1 MEQPTQNPDSFI
13 LLCPTCQ
20 KEVTPS
26 HKDDVQQWYKCEQGH
41 QTAKPIKKPLDWVG
55 QFAKR
60 FFAGIEKLAELLEP
74 LALNPNL
81 EQVFLDDLHRVV
93 ASHDDHVT
101 KANFHTALSM
111 YHIPVNNA
119 VKGESGVGKTYGT
132 LEVIDYFP
140 EEDVYVIGSQSPK
153 VISHK
158 YGEFMTGN
166 DEPLSWDDAP
176 QKPSKNDYDTTEEY
190 NEAWDMYRVES
201 KLWEDKLRNSYH
213 LIRLTGKTYVF
224 LDTISYE
231 TFDMFKCTLSH
242 DKQRISHEYVDD
254 KGKVHK
260 TVLDG
265 WPSAIFCST
274 DKKWIE
280 EFSTRTFT
288 VSPSTSK
295 DKITAGMG
303 ITSRKKS
310 YPWKYAKDTE
320 TKVLLKA
327 LIREIR
333 DTFKKYNLKVVCPF
347 PDIEKLFTSTATRD
361 MRDFNHFTEIL
372 PAYAMFKLFQHP
384 IAVINGQKWLV
395 ISLDDVKAS
404 KALFDEIAE
413 TTKSGTEKRILDFY
427 EAFVQL
433 KVEGVTLNDLVN
445 AYNDENP
452 NDTKSDYAIRGW
464 LKRLNRISWVNIIKG
479 LQEDKRKDIFIPLKL
494 KHSKPKIK
502 GETSGKNENQLDLDA
517 ELKKQFKTW
526 LETISDEGIVT
537 GYEILDFKTKQL
549 QPLTGEK
556 FVEKTVGVDLD
567 TLLIVSEAEKN
578 VNSETELKSSG
589 KTEKQ
594 PVSLISEVE
603 Q

>member
-1 MEQPTQNPDSFI
+1 MEM
-13 LLCPTCQ
+13 
-20 KEVTPS
+20 
-26 HKDDVQQWYKCEQGH
+26 
-41 QTAKPIKKPLDWVG
+41 
-55 QFAKR
+55 
-60 FFAGIEKLAELLEP
+60 LAEMLEP
-74 LALNPNL
+74 LALNPNI

-93 ASHDDHVT
+93 AAHDDHVS

-111 YHIPVNNA
+111 YYIPVNNA

-132 LEVIDYFP
+132 LEAISYFP
-140 EEDVYVIGSQSPK
+140 EEDVHVIGSQSPK
-153 VISHK
+153 VISHD

-166 DEPLSWDDAP
+166 DEPLSLDDAP
-176 QKPSKNDYDTTEEY
+176 IKPNRRDYETPEEY
-190 NEAWDMYRVES
+190 REAWEAY
-201 KLWEDKLRNSYH
+201 KLAKLDWEQKLKNSYYLIH
-213 LIRLTGKTYVF
+213 LAGKTFVF
-224 LDTISYE
+224 LDTITFE
-231 TFDMFKCTLSH
+231 TFEMFKCVLSH
-242 DKQRISHEYVDD
+242 DKPRIPHRWVDD
-254 KGKVHK
+254 KQKVHT

-295 DKITAGMG
+295 NKINAGME
-303 ITSRKKS
+303 ITSQKKS

-320 TKVLLKA
+320 IKALLKA

-333 DTFKKYNLKVVCPF
+333 DTFKKYDLKVVCPF
-347 PDIEKLFTSTATRD
+347 PDIEKLFTSNATRD

-372 PAYAMFKLFQHP
+372 PAYAMFKLFQRP
-384 IAVINGQKWLV
+384 IANVDGHKWLV
-395 ISLDDVKAS
+395 ISIDDVKSA

-413 TTKSGTEKRILDFY
+413 TTKTGTEKRIIDFY
-427 EAFVQL
+427 EAFVQV
-433 KVEGVTLNDLVN
+433 KVEGTTLNELVDE
-445 AYNDENP
+445 YNDENP

-464 LKRLNRISWVNIIKG
+464 LRRLNQIGWVNILKG
-479 LQEDKRKDIFIPLKL
+479 QQEDKRKDTFIPLKL

-589 KTEKQ
+589 KTENQ
-594 PVSLISEVE
+594 PVSLI
-603 Q
+603 

>member
-1 MEQPTQNPDSFI
+1 MAQFIEKPDSFI
-13 LLCPTCQ
+13 LLCPTCK
-20 KEVTPS
+20 KEVAPS
-26 HKDDVQQWYKCEQGH
+26 HKDDVQQWYRCEAGH
-41 QTAKPIKKPLDWVG
+41 QTANPIKQELDWVG
-55 QFAKR
+55 QFAKNTL
-60 FFAGIEKLAELLEP
+60 FPAMEKLTEMLEP
-74 LALNPNL
+74 LALDPNL
-81 EQVFLDDLHRVV
+81 EQVFLNDLHRIV
-93 ASHDDHVT
+93 AAHDDHVT

-111 YHIPVNNA
+111 YYVPVNNA

-132 LEVIDYFP
+132 LEVISYFP
-140 EEDVYVIGSQSPK
+140 EEDVIIVGSQSPK
-153 VISHK
+153 VISHEHGK
-158 YGEFMTGN
+158 FMTGN
-166 DEPLSWDDAP
+166 DEPLSWDNVP
-176 QKPSKNDYDTTEEY
+176 QKPSKRDFDTDAEY
-190 NEAWDMYRVES
+190 KEAWDGYRVES
-201 KLWEDKLRNSYH
+201 KIWEDKIRNSYH

-231 TFDMFKCTLSH
+231 TFEMFKCTLSH
-242 DKQRISHEYVDD
+242 DKPRIAHKYVDD

-260 TVLDG
+260 AVLDG

-288 VSPSTSK
+288 VSPSTAK
-295 DKITAGMG
+295 EKITAGME
-303 ITSRKKS
+303 ITSQKKS
-310 YPWKYAKDTE
+310 YPWKYKKDTQ
-320 TKVLLKA
+320 TKLLLKA

-333 DTFKKYNLKVVCPF
+333 DTFKKYDLKVVCPF

-361 MRDFNHFTEIL
+361 MRDYNHFTEIL
-372 PAYAMFKLFQHP
+372 PAYAMFKLFQRP
-384 IAVINGQKWLV
+384 IASVDGEKWLV
-395 ISLDDVKAS
+395 VSIEDVKAA

-413 TTKSGTEKRILDFY
+413 TTKTGTEKRIIDFY
-427 EAFVQL
+427 ETFVQP
-433 KVEGVTLNDLVN
+433 KTEGITLNELVEE
-445 AYNDENP
+445 YNDENL

-464 LKRLNRISWVNIIKG
+464 LKRLNQIGWVNILKG
-479 LQEDKRKDIFIPLKL
+479 QQEDKRKDTFIPLKL

-589 KTEKQ
+589 KTENQ
-594 PVSLISEVE
+594 PVSLI
-603 Q
+603 